1 MQKMKPMKPFHWF
14 IAFVFVAVCFIGFKD
29 TGGDEHES
37 NKQTSDTNRKTI
49 KHKNT
54 NSKTLMRQTAKQ

>member
-14 IAFVFVAVCFIGFKD
+14 IAFVFVAICFKD
-29 TGGDEHES
+29 AGSDKHES
-37 NKQTSDTNRKTI
+37 NKKTSDTNRKTI